1 MAKLKMLKMPKA
13 PKASASIATKERYL
27 QRLAEVKKANAIR
40 ASLNKKSEELDKKIA
55 AARQAFR
62 K

>member
-27 QRLAEVKKANAIR
+27 QRLAEVKKANAVR
-40 ASLNKKSEELDKKIA
+40 AWLNKKSEDLDKKIA